1 VRRALVTAAIAAPAI
16 AGLIAVGCSGE
27 PSAHDLRESFAQQL
41 AANTSVKDFQ
51 QSGDDLRFSGPAVD
65 GGVAKWRVHLDS
77 ATLESNNDPDKPY
90 KGIVKSSWYANDV
103 EVLPGARESNLPP
116 ELISTGLAQD
126 CWALWN
132 KAARKWEWE

>member
-1 VRRALVTAAIAAPAI
+1 VKQPLTTAAVAATAL
-16 AGLIAVGCSGE
+16 AALIATGCGK
-27 PSAHDLRESFAQQL
+27 PGVNDLRESFARQL
-41 AANTSVKDFQ
+41 SANTSVKDFQ
-51 QSGDDLRFSGPAVD
+51 QSGDDLRFSGPSVD

-77 ATLESNNDPDKPY
+77 ATIESNNDPDKPY
-90 KGIVKSSWYANDV
+90 KGIVKSSWYADDV
-103 EVLPGARESNLPP
+103 EVLAGARESNLPP

>member
-1 VRRALVTAAIAAPAI
+1 MKRAVVTAAVAAPLI
-16 AGLIAVGCSGE
+16 AGLVATGCGK
-27 PSAHDLRESFAQQL
+27 PGVNDLRESFARQL

-51 QSGDDLRFSGPAVD
+51 QSGDDLHFSGPAVEA
-65 GGVAKWRVHLDS
+65 GMAKWRVHLDS
-77 ATLESNNDPDKPY
+77 ATIESNNDPDKPY
-90 KGIVKSSWYANDV
+90 KGIVKSSWYANDI

-132 KAARKWEWE
+132 KTARKWEWE